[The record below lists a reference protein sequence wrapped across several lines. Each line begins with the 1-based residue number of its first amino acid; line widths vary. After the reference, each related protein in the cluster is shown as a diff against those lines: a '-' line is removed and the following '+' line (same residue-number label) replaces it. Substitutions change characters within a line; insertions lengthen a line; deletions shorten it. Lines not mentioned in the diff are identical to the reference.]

1 MDKKYENIYN
11 QFEKNF
17 KEEAEGFITEEDIK
31 STLQMEQVLFNN
43 AYKYNIPVNKFAGSS
58 LARYTKDTLRQRQPL
73 FFIYYVIS
81 QVTSFFYC
89 LLIWGT
95 IKCTFLYLTGINKEA
110 FTEKIPMS
118 MPFIFFAVVILCNAL
133 MQFYTRKVLSSCK
146 GNIKK
151 KISAFNI
158 SCYLI
163 SACIVIAS
171 AMLLYLNKE
180 NYLSV
185 YLSLFQ
191 IFIIAAAFL
200 FVSGIHNVIY
210 SSNCASF
217 VAICCAIVLHKVPE
231 TEKAVSAYIQ
241 ASLKT
246 FLVKQK
252 ISGSSYNDNNQIS
265 GEYKIWLRSH
275 LVTLRAYSAIAFFIA
290 FMLAVICLRQLF
302 ITGVS
307 AGMAIFG
314 IPVLLVTVMLFL
326 GILSCN
332 QILKACRDNI

>member
-17 KEEAEGFITEEDIK
+17 KEEAEGFIPEEDIK

-73 FFIYYVIS
+73 FFIYYVLS

-95 IKCTFLYLTGINKEA
+95 IKCTFLY
-110 FTEKIPMS
+110 
-118 MPFIFFAVVILCNAL
+118 
-133 MQFYTRKVLSSCK
+133 SCK

-151 KISAFNI
+151 KISVFNI

-200 FVSGIHNVIY
+200 SASGIHNVIY

-217 VAICCAIVLHKVPE
+217 VAICCAIVQHKVPE

-265 GEYKIWLRSH
+265 AEYKIWLRSH
-275 LVTLRAYSAIAFFIA
+275 VVTLRAYSAIAFFIA

-314 IPVLLVTVMLFL
+314 ITVLLVTVMLFL

-332 QILKACRDNI
+332 QILKAGRDI

>member
-31 STLQMEQVLFNN
+31 STLHMEQVLFKN
-43 AYKYNIPVNKFAGSS
+43 ACKYNIPVNKFAGSS
-58 LARYTKDTLRQRQPL
+58 LARYVKDMLRQRQPL
-73 FFIYYVIS
+73 FFIYYILS

-95 IKCTFLYLTGINKEA
+95 IKCVFLYLTGINKQV
-110 FTEKIPMS
+110 FTEKISMS
-118 MPFIFFAVVILCNAL
+118 VPVIFFAVVIICNAL
-133 MQFYTRKVLSSCK
+133 MQFYTRKVLYSCK

-151 KISAFNI
+151 KISVFNI

-171 AMLLYLNKE
+171 AMFLYLDKE

-185 YLSLFQ
+185 HLSLFQ
-191 IFIIAAAFL
+191 IFIITAAL
-200 FVSGIHNVIY
+200 LSVSGIHNVIY
-210 SSNCASF
+210 SSNFALF
-217 VAICCAIVLHKVPE
+217 VAICCAVMLHKVPE
-231 TEKAVSAYIQ
+231 TERAVSCYIQ

-246 FLVKQK
+246 FLLKKK
-252 ISGSSYNDNNQIS
+252 ISASSYNDNKQIS
-265 GEYKIWLRSH
+265 TEYKTWLRSH
-275 LVTLRAYSAIAFFIA
+275 VVTLRAYSAIAFFIA
-290 FMLAVICLRQLF
+290 FMLAIICLRQLF

-307 AGMAIFG
+307 AGMAIFS
-314 IPVLLVTVMLFL
+314 ITVLLVTVMLFL